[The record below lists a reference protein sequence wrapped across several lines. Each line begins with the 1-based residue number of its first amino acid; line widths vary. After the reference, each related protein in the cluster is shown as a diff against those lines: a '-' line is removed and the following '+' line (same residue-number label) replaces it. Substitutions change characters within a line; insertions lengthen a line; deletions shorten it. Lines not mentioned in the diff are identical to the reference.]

1 MSPSPRSLIRARQPH
16 CEAWHDCARSVG
28 AWCLIPGG
36 RCIALTHCPSSG
48 DRQHIASISHLTKGF
63 SRKLSD
69 LRSIEGTT
77 WFSTII
83 TQIILFGSLARI
95 CLMTNWLLVCRN
107 SADHRGAGRYAADQ
121 DAPTY
126 RCYLSRLPVSQ
137 SGQSLQRLSRSY
149 PPAAVDNDSLE
160 TKANLAA
167 ELSPRRSQKQRI
179 LPQ

>member
-69 LRSIEGTT
+69 LSSIEGTT

-83 TQIILFGSLARI
+83 TQIILFGSSARI
-95 CLMTNWLLVCRN
+95 CLMTNRLLVCRN
-107 SADHRGAGRYAADQ
+107 NLECGSQGGQVGTLLTRMRRPTDAIYRAFPYRRAG
-121 DAPTY
+121 
-126 RCYLSRLPVSQ
+126 SRF
-137 SGQSLQRLSRSY
+137 SG
-149 PPAAVDNDSLE
+149 
-160 TKANLAA
+160 
-167 ELSPRRSQKQRI
+167 
-179 LPQ
+179 

>member
-1 MSPSPRSLIRARQPH
+1 MVFNDHHADYLV
-16 CEAWHDCARSVG
+16 W
-28 AWCLIPGG
+28 L
-36 RCIALTHCPSSG
+36 
-48 DRQHIASISHLTKGF
+48 F
-63 SRKLSD
+63 SENLSND
-69 LRSIEGTT
+69 ELATRLSKQFGVR
-77 WFSTII
+77 I
-83 TQIILFGSLARI
+83 TG
-95 CLMTNWLLVCRN
+95 
-107 SADHRGAGRYAADQ
+107 GAGRYAADQ

-167 ELSPRRSQKQRI
+167 ELSPRRSQKHRI

>member
-1 MSPSPRSLIRARQPH
+1 MVFNDHHADYLV
-16 CEAWHDCARSVG
+16 W
-28 AWCLIPGG
+28 L
-36 RCIALTHCPSSG
+36 
-48 DRQHIASISHLTKGF
+48 F
-63 SRKLSD
+63 SENLSND
-69 LRSIEGTT
+69 ELATRLSK
-77 WFSTII
+77 
-83 TQIILFGSLARI
+83 QCGSQ
-95 CLMTNWLLVCRN
+95 
-107 SADHRGAGRYAADQ
+107 GAGRYAADQ